1 MLIRPH
7 VRYPRTRREMLTDCF
22 CGFGTLAMAGMA
34 GADLARSAPAKFNP
48 LAPKAPHEPAN
59 AKAKSVIFLFMAG
72 GPSHL
77 ETFDP
82 KPLLNKLDGQKRP
95 AEFGNIQYQNVNA
108 QSRILGTK
116 RTFKKYGKSG
126 IEISDLFPH
135 QAEITDDLC
144 VIRSMHGDMVV
155 HSAAQYQMMTGRVIP
170 GFPAMGSWVVYGL
183 GSEAE
188 NLPAYVVMPDSHG
201 AQEAGVPMY
210 TNGFLPS
217 VYQPTMFRPGEKP
230 VLNLDLPKGVSLDE
244 RKRSIKLLRDLN
256 ESGMGED
263 LEFAARMSAYE
274 TAFKMQTEAP
284 KVFDLNT
291 ETKETLDMYGV
302 GNPLTD
308 DYGRR
313 CLMARRMVENGVRF
327 VCVVSGGGGPEAEW
341 DAHNDIEDNH
351 LRMASW
357 TDKPVAALIKD
368 LKRKGLLD
376 STIVMWGGEFG
387 RSPESE
393 KSKGRDHHNTG
404 FSMWMAGGGFKGGT
418 VYGATDDIGLKA
430 IEKPVHFRDLHTTVL
445 HQLGLNQDAL
455 SFMHLGRKER
465 LTEVRGEVLKEIIS

>member
-1 MLIRPH
+1 MAEH
-7 VRYPRTRREMLTDCF
+7 VRYNRNRREFLTNCF
-22 CGFGTLAMAGMA
+22 CGVGSLAFGSMAMEEQARAAGS
-34 GADLARSAPAKFNP
+34 LNP
-48 LAPKAPHEPAN
+48 LAPKAPHMPEH
-59 AKAKSVIFLFMAG
+59 AKAKSLIFLFMAG

-95 AEFGNIQYQNVNA
+95 ADFGDVQYQNVNA
-108 QSRILGTK
+108 SSRILGTK
-116 RTFKKYGKSG
+116 RTFKKCGKSG
-126 IEISDLFPH
+126 IEISDLFPY
-135 QAEITDDLC
+135 QSEVADELC

-155 HSAAQYQMMTGRVIP
+155 HSAAQYQMMTGRIIP

-188 NLPAYVVMPDSHG
+188 NLPAYVVMPDPHG

-217 VYQPTMFRPGEKP
+217 VYQPTMFRPGSKP
-230 VLNLDLPKGVSLDE
+230 VLNLDLPKGVTLE
-244 RKRSIKLLRDLN
+244 QRRRSIALLKDLN
-256 ESGMGED
+256 KATLVGED
-263 LEFAARMSAYE
+263 QEFASRMSAYD
-274 TAFKMQTEAP
+274 TAFRMQTEAP

-291 ETKETLDMYGV
+291 ESKETLDMYGV
-302 GNPLTD
+302 GDPETD

-341 DAHNDIEDNH
+341 DAHSDIEDNH
-351 LRMASW
+351 LRMARWS
-357 TDKPVAALIKD
+357 DKPVAALIKD
-368 LKRKGLLD
+368 LKRRGLLD

-393 KSKGRDHHNTG
+393 KGKGRDHHNLG
-404 FSMWMAGGGFKGGT
+404 FSTWVAGGGFKGGM

-430 IEKPVHFRDLHTTVL
+430 VEKPVHFRDLHTTL
-445 HQLGLNQDAL
+445 LYQMGLSQDAL
-455 SFMHLGRKER
+455 SYMHLGRRER
-465 LTEVRGEVLKEIIS
+465 LTEVRGEVIKDIIT

>member
-1 MLIRPH
+1 
-7 VRYPRTRREMLTDCF
+7 
-22 CGFGTLAMAGMA
+22 
-34 GADLARSAPAKFNP
+34 
-48 LAPKAPHEPAN
+48 
-59 AKAKSVIFLFMAG
+59 
-72 GPSHL
+72 
-77 ETFDP
+77 
-82 KPLLNKLDGQKRP
+82 
-95 AEFGNIQYQNVNA
+95 
-108 QSRILGTK
+108 
-116 RTFKKYGKSG
+116 
-126 IEISDLFPH
+126 
-135 QAEITDDLC
+135 
-144 VIRSMHGDMVV
+144 
-155 HSAAQYQMMTGRVIP
+155 VIP

-188 NLPAYVVMPDSHG
+188 NLPAYVVMPDPHG

-217 VYQPTMFRPGEKP
+217 VYQPTMFRPGPKP

-244 RKRSIKLLRDLN
+244 RRRSIRLLRELN
-256 ESGMGED
+256 EAGMPGED
-263 LEFAARMSAYE
+263 LEFAARMSAYD

-291 ETKETLDMYGV
+291 EPKETLEMYGV
-302 GNPLTD
+302 GDPKTD

-327 VCVVSGGGGPEAEW
+327 VTVVSGGGGPEAEW
-341 DAHNDIEDNH
+341 DAHSDIEDNH

-357 TDKPVAALIKD
+357 TDKPVAALVRD
-368 LKRKGLLD
+368 LKRRGLLD
-376 STIVMWGGEFG
+376 STIVLWGGEFG

-404 FSMWMAGGGFKGGT
+404 FSMWVAGGGFKGGT

-430 IEKPVHFRDLHTTVL
+430 TVNPVHFRDLHTTIL

-455 SFMHLGRKER
+455 SYMHLGRKER
-465 LTEVRGEVLKEIIS
+465 LTEIRGEIIRDIVA

>member
-1 MLIRPH
+1 
-7 VRYPRTRREMLTDCF
+7 
-22 CGFGTLAMAGMA
+22 
-34 GADLARSAPAKFNP
+34 
-48 LAPKAPHEPAN
+48 
-59 AKAKSVIFLFMAG
+59 MAG

-95 AEFGNIQYQNVNA
+95 AEFGDVQYQNVNNN
-108 QSRILGTK
+108 SRILGTK

-126 IEISDLFPH
+126 IEVSDLFPH
-135 QAEITDDLC
+135 QAEVVDDLC

-155 HSAAQYQMMTGRVIP
+155 HSAAQYQMMTGRIIP

-188 NLPAYVVMPDSHG
+188 SLPAYVVMPDSHG

-210 TNGFLPS
+210 TNGFLAVRLSAHHVPPWQQAGAES
-217 VYQPTMFRPGEKP
+217 GSAERCLAGAAPQDRSICLRKLNEANLPGE
-230 VLNLDLPKGVSLDE
+230 DA
-244 RKRSIKLLRDLN
+244 
-256 ESGMGED
+256 
-263 LEFAARMSAYE
+263 EFSARMSAYD

-284 KVFDLNT
+284 EVFDLSK
-291 ETKETLDMYGV
+291 EPKETLDLYGV
-302 GNPLTD
+302 GDPKTD

-313 CLMARRMVENGVRF
+313 CLMARRMVEKGVRF

-368 LKRKGLLD
+368 LKRRGLLD
-376 STIVMWGGEFG
+376 STIVLWGGEFG

-393 KSKGRDHHNTG
+393 RSKGRDHHNTG
-404 FSMWMAGGGFKGGT
+404 FSMWVAGGGFKGGT
-418 VYGATDDIGLKA
+418 VYGATDAIGLKA
-430 IEKPVHFRDLHTTVL
+430 TENPVHFRDLHTTML

-455 SFMHLGRKER
+455 SYMHLGRKER
-465 LTEVRGEVLKEIIS
+465 LTEVRGEIIKGIIT

>member
-1 MLIRPH
+1 MAEHIRYN
-7 VRYPRTRREMLTDCF
+7 RNRREFLTNCF
-22 CGFGTLAMAGMA
+22 CGVGSLAFASMIAQDHA
-34 GADLARSAPAKFNP
+34 RAASINPLAAKPPNHPEHAPAK
-48 LAPKAPHEPAN
+48 
-59 AKAKSVIFLFMAG
+59 SIIFLFMAG

-82 KPLLNKLDGQKRP
+82 KPLLNKLDGQPRP
-95 AEFGNIQYQNVNA
+95 AEFGDVQYQNVNSA
-108 QSRILGTK
+108 SRILGTK

-126 IEISDLFPH
+126 IDVSDLFPH
-135 QAEITDDLC
+135 QAEIVDDLC

-188 NLPAYVVMPDSHG
+188 ALPAYVVMPDPHG

-217 VYQPTMFRPGEKP
+217 VYQPTMFRPGNKP
-230 VLNLDLPKGVSLDE
+230 VLNLDLPQGVTLE
-244 RKRSIKLLRDLN
+244 QRRKTIKLLRNLN
-256 ESGMGED
+256 EANHGED
-263 LEFAARMSAYE
+263 PEFAARMSAYD

-284 KVFDLNT
+284 EIFDLSK
-291 ETKETLDMYGV
+291 EPKETLDLYGV

-313 CLMARRMVENGVRF
+313 CLMARRMVEKGVRF
-327 VCVVSGGGGPEAEW
+327 VCVVSGGGGAETEW
-341 DAHNDIEDNH
+341 DAHADIEENH

-357 TDKPVAALIKD
+357 TDQPVAALVKD
-368 LKRKGLLD
+368 LKRRGLLD
-376 STIVMWGGEFG
+376 STIVLWGGEFG

-393 KSKGRDHHNTG
+393 KSRGRDHHNTG
-404 FSMWMAGGGFKGGT
+404 FSMWVAGGGFKGGT
-418 VYGATDDIGLKA
+418 IYGATDGIGLKA
-430 IEKPVHFRDLHTTVL
+430 TENPVHFRDLHTTML
-445 HQLGLNQDAL
+445 NQLGLDQDAL
-455 SFMHLGRKER
+455 SYMHLGRKER
-465 LTEVRGEVLKEIIS
+465 LTEVRGEVIKDLIT